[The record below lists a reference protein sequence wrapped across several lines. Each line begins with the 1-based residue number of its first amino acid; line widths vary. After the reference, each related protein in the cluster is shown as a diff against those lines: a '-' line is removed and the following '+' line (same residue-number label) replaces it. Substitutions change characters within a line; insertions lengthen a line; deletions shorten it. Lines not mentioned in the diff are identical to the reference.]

1 MPPVGVF
8 SVKREQ
14 NLESLKKQEEV
25 NELEGD
31 VIIERGL
38 TVEISRMSELL
49 QAICGVLA
57 GDDVVK
63 IKQRCRHLPETNTF
77 FLHPHQ

>member
-1 MPPVGVF
+1 M
-8 SVKREQ
+8 KREQ
-14 NLESLKKQEEV
+14 KLESLKDQEEV
-25 NELEGD
+25 NVLEGD
-31 VIIERGL
+31 GIFECGL
-38 TVEISRMSELL
+38 TVEISRMTALL

-63 IKQRCRHLPETNTF
+63 IKQHCRHLPEMNTF